1 MAVEIGGT
9 PPQVIKCEQLF
20 EDRYVWSADLSMAL
34 WDAFSSGDGFL
45 MMKSIGS
52 AGSSLTM
59 LVNWQRLPALRK
71 SGSKP
76 K

>member
-1 MAVEIGGT
+1 MVVEIGGT
-9 PPQVIKCEQLF
+9 PPQVIKREQLF

-34 WDAFSSGDGFL
+34 RDAFSSGDGFL